1 MRGRNISFLI
11 FRIRAVHTVYDVA
24 HILIFHAGFL
34 FLRLIFCRH
43 KILDLNRR
51 DVIYERPH
59 IFLPFSFSLDLVR
72 YPRNRIVKWDLLKL
86 GIVSKNWPLWSRSK
100 NYINFTNIYRT
111 AFAPIS
117 FRQKHYKHNLYAHK
131 RCAKHFHTKKL
142 LLKCCWIDI
151 WIHSGTQAMPYIDF
165 QMPKLVILK

>member
-1 MRGRNISFLI
+1 MRGRNISLLI
-11 FRIRAVHTVYDVA
+11 FRIRAVHTVYDVT

-86 GIVSKNWPLWSRSK
+86 GIVSKNLPLWSRSK
-100 NYINFTNIYRT
+100 NYILGSISPTFIEQLLHQFPFAKKITNTNCMRIRAEKNT
-111 AFAPIS
+111 F
-117 FRQKHYKHNLYAHK
+117 
-131 RCAKHFHTKKL
+131 
-142 LLKCCWIDI
+142 
-151 WIHSGTQAMPYIDF
+151 
-165 QMPKLVILK
+165 ILKSCS